1 MPAKTFKMTAAG
13 KAELEKEL
21 EALKTEGRID
31 IAEKLKVARSYG
43 DLSENSEYD
52 EAKSE
57 QAKIEARI
65 TELEYQIDHAEIID
79 IEDADAVSIGKKV
92 TVKRLSDG
100 AQAVYEIVG
109 FAQSDPANGK
119 ISDESPVGKALVGA
133 KAGETVTFTAAEIFD
148 TVDENPSYW
157 LCVVEKDMS
166 YVNNTATHKYVFDRL
181 GVYTVKY
188 VAYDASDNTSVKEI
202 RVTVK

>member
-1 MPAKTFKMTAAG
+1 MATKTFKMTAAG

-21 EALKTEGRID
+21 DTLKTEGRID

-65 TELEYQIDHAEIID
+65 AELEYQLDNCVIID
-79 IEDADAVSIGKKV
+79 AGGTDTVSMGSKV
-92 TVKRLSDG
+92 TVTRKMDDK
-100 AQAVYEIVG
+100 QMVYEIVS
-109 FAQSDPANGK
+109 FSQVDPANGK

-133 KAGETVTFTAAEIFD
+133 KIGESV
-148 TVDENPSYW
+148 S
-157 LCVVEKDMS
+157 VEAPIGNLELVIDS
-166 YVNNTATHKYVFDRL
+166 ID
-181 GVYTVKY
+181 
-188 VAYDASDNTSVKEI
+188 
-202 RVTVK
+202 

>member
-1 MPAKTFKMTAAG
+1 MAAKVFKMTAAG

-65 TELEYQIDHAEIID
+65 TELEYQLDHSEIID
-79 IEDADAVSIGKKV
+79 TAESDSVSMGSKV
-92 TVKRLSDG
+92 IVKRVKDNFE
-100 AQAVYEIVG
+100 ATFEIVG
-109 FAQSDPANGK
+109 FAQSNPAQGK
-119 ISDESPVGKALVGA
+119 ISDESPVGKALIGA
-133 KAGETVTFTAAEIFD
+133 KVGDV
-148 TVDENPSYW
+148 V
-157 LCVVEKDMS
+157 VVEAPIGNLE
-166 YVNNTATHKYVFDRL
+166 YEIL
-181 GVYTVKY
+181 GL
-188 VAYDASDNTSVKEI
+188 E
-202 RVTVK
+202 

>member
-1 MPAKTFKMTAAG
+1 MAAKTFKMTSAG

-21 EALKTEGRID
+21 DYLKTEGRID

-65 TELEYQIDHAEIID
+65 SELEYQLENAEIVDSID
-79 IEDADAVSIGKKV
+79 KDAVSMGSVV

-100 AQAVYEIVG
+100 VEAKYEIVG
-109 FAQSDPANGK
+109 FAQSNPAEGK
-119 ISDESPVGKALVGA
+119 ISDESPVGMALMGA
-133 KAGETVTFTAAEIFD
+133 KEGETV
-148 TVDENPSYW
+148 
-157 LCVVEKDMS
+157 VVEAPIGNLE
-166 YVNNTATHKYVFDRL
+166 Y
-181 GVYTVKY
+181 
-188 VAYDASDNTSVKEI
+188 EI
-202 RVTVK
+202 VSIN

>member
-1 MPAKTFKMTAAG
+1 MAAKVFKMTAAG

-65 TELEYQIDHAEIID
+65 TELEYQLDHSEIID
-79 IEDADAVSIGKKV
+79 TAESDSVSMGSKV
-92 TVKRLSDG
+92 IVKRIKDNFE
-100 AQAVYEIVG
+100 ATFEIVG
-109 FAQSDPANGK
+109 FAQSNPGEGK
-119 ISDESPVGKALVGA
+119 ISDESPVGKALIGA
-133 KAGETVTFTAAEIFD
+133 KVGDIV
-148 TVDENPSYW
+148 
-157 LCVVEKDMS
+157 VVEAPIGNLE
-166 YVNNTATHKYVFDRL
+166 YEIL
-181 GVYTVKY
+181 GL
-188 VAYDASDNTSVKEI
+188 E
-202 RVTVK
+202 

>member
-1 MPAKTFKMTAAG
+1 MAAKTFKMTATG

-21 EALKTEGRID
+21 EVLKTEGRID

-65 TELEYQIDHAEIID
+65 NELEYQLDHAEIID
-79 IEDADAVSIGKKV
+79 VEDADAVSIGKKV

-100 AQAVYEIVG
+100 VEATYEIVG

-119 ISDESPVGKALVGA
+119 ISDESPVGKVLVGS
-133 KAGETVTFTAAEIFD
+133 KAGQTV
-148 TVDENPSYW
+148 
-157 LCVVEKDMS
+157 VVEAPIGNLE
-166 YVNNTATHKYVFDRL
+166 Y
-181 GVYTVKY
+181 
-188 VAYDASDNTSVKEI
+188 EI
-202 RVTVK
+202 LSID

>member
-1 MPAKTFKMTAAG
+1 MAAKTFKMTSAG

-21 EALKTEGRID
+21 DYLKTEGRID

-65 TELEYQIDHAEIID
+65 SELEYQLENAEIVDSID
-79 IEDADAVSIGKKV
+79 KDAVSMGSVV

-100 AQAVYEIVG
+100 VQAKYEIVG
-109 FAQSDPANGK
+109 FAQSNPSEGK
-119 ISDESPVGKALVGA
+119 ISDESPVGMALVGA
-133 KAGETVTFTAAEIFD
+133 KEGETV
-148 TVDENPSYW
+148 
-157 LCVVEKDMS
+157 VVEAPIGNLE
-166 YVNNTATHKYVFDRL
+166 Y
-181 GVYTVKY
+181 
-188 VAYDASDNTSVKEI
+188 EI
-202 RVTVK
+202 VSID

>member
-1 MPAKTFKMTAAG
+1 MAAKTFKMTATG

-21 EALKTEGRID
+21 EVLKTEGRID

-65 TELEYQIDHAEIID
+65 NELEYQLDHAEIID
-79 IEDADAVSIGKKV
+79 VEDADAVSIGKKV

-100 AQAVYEIVG
+100 VEATYEIVG

-119 ISDESPVGKALVGA
+119 ITDENPVGKALVGS
-133 KAGETVTFTAAEIFD
+133 KAGQTV
-148 TVDENPSYW
+148 
-157 LCVVEKDMS
+157 VVEAPIGNLE
-166 YVNNTATHKYVFDRL
+166 Y
-181 GVYTVKY
+181 
-188 VAYDASDNTSVKEI
+188 EI
-202 RVTVK
+202 LSID

>member
-1 MPAKTFKMTAAG
+1 MAAKVFKMTAAG

-65 TELEYQIDHAEIID
+65 TELEYQLDHSEIID
-79 IEDADAVSIGKKV
+79 TGDNDSVSMGSKV
-92 TVKRLSDG
+92 IVKRLKDNFE
-100 AQAVYEIVG
+100 ATFEIVG
-109 FAQSDPANGK
+109 FAQSNPAQGK

-133 KAGETVTFTAAEIFD
+133 KIGDV
-148 TVDENPSYW
+148 V
-157 LCVVEKDMS
+157 VVEAPIGNLE
-166 YVNNTATHKYVFDRL
+166 YEIL
-181 GVYTVKY
+181 GL
-188 VAYDASDNTSVKEI
+188 E
-202 RVTVK
+202 